1 MITARR
7 LVIAT
12 CFSGLLASGALAQ
25 SAQTVRVRGP
35 IESMNGSTIIVKGRD
50 GDMSVKLADNWTVG
64 GRAPAKLSDI
74 KSGDFLGVAAVP
86 QTGGALRAV
95 EVFIFPAGV
104 KAGEGHRPWD
114 LLPEGTMTN
123 ATVAETVKE
132 VSGQTVK
139 MTYPGGDKTIFVP
152 EDASITT
159 SATAQKS
166 DVKPNAVVLLSAEK
180 QADGSLVASRVTVN
194 LGASAQP

>member
-1 MITARR
+1 MPTGQSIAAAAVFLALSSTA
-7 LVIAT
+7 
-12 CFSGLLASGALAQ
+12 F
-25 SAQTVRVRGP
+25 AQTVRVRGP
-35 IESMNGSTIIVKGRD
+35 VETMNGATMTVKNRD
-50 GDMSVKLADNWTVG
+50 GMATVKLADNWSVG
-64 GRAPAKLSDI
+64 GRAPAKLGDI
-74 KSGDFLGVAAVP
+74 RAGDFLGVAAVP
-86 QTGGALRAV
+86 QAGGVLRAV

-132 VSGQTVK
+132 VSGQTIK

-159 SATAQKS
+159 SATAEKS
-166 DVKPNAVVLLSAEK
+166 DVKPGAIVFLSAEK
-180 QADGSLVASRVTVN
+180 QPDGSLTASRVTVT
-194 LGASAQP
+194 LGAARP